1 MTTVTELSTDPSDF
15 DQELRDWTNDTAPRM
30 FAVVSVWTDDDGEQ
44 DAQILA
50 WGMEFEDGR
59 AQVIGDE
66 DGRHLMK
73 LRSAERAVWWY
84 SRFTREAG
92 VTIQLVWMN
101 RAVAT

>member
-1 MTTVTELSTDPSDF
+1 MTTVTELSTTPADF

-30 FAVVSVWTDDDGEQ
+30 FAVIAVWTEDDGEQ

-50 WGMEFEDGR
+50 WGMEFEDGCV
-59 AQVIGDE
+59 QVIGDD

-84 SRFTREAG
+84 SRSIREDE
-92 VTIQLVWMN
+92 VTVRLVWTN